1 MKMAPEPDARTVDVA
16 GQHQQGR
23 RPHHVHPSRVVAATR
38 ARRDDL
44 HAPCSFSSEK
54 IGKWPPNIRFKRI
67 VRWHRLFHCAWR
79 GAPTQVTPSRAEPV
93 MSLCYSC
100 PSLSSSPDRQSAG
113 ILRGFKRPST
123 PEDRAAGSPA
133 GGCRDPVLGR
143 RAPSAQSR
151 FGSATRK
158 TTGALVPHAASGSSI
173 VADSQV

>member
-1 MKMAPEPDARTVDVA
+1 MPTLDAD
-16 GQHQQGR
+16 
-23 RPHHVHPSRVVAATR
+23 S
-38 ARRDDL
+38 
-44 HAPCSFSSEK
+44 SSEK
-54 IGKWPPNIRFKRI
+54 IGKCKNGRQIKEL
-67 VRWHRLFHCAWR
+67 RWHSGSFPLRLAWR
-79 GAPTQVTPSRAEPV
+79 TDTGHTRAEPV

-158 TTGALVPHAASGSSI
+158 TTGALMPHAASGSSI

>member
-1 MKMAPEPDARTVDVA
+1 MWPGSREQAN
-16 GQHQQGR
+16 
-23 RPHHVHPSRVVAATR
+23 HPPLSSESSPRR
-38 ARRDDL
+38 ARDATICI
-44 HAPCSFSSEK
+44 APCTLDADSSSEK
-54 IGKWPPNIRFKRI
+54 IGKCKNGRQIILKEL
-67 VRWHRLFHCAWR
+67 RWHSGSFPLRLAWR
-79 GAPTQVTPSRAEPV
+79 TDTGHTRAEPV

-158 TTGALVPHAASGSSI
+158 TTGALVPLAASGSSI

>member
-16 GQHQQGR
+16 GTAR
-23 RPHHVHPSRVVAATR
+23 RPPFQHHPSRVVAATR

-44 HAPCSFSSEK
+44 RAPCSFSSEK
-54 IGKWPPNIRFKRI
+54 IGEWPPNIRFKRI

-158 TTGALVPHAASGSSI
+158 TTGALVPLAASGSSI